1 MSEWFDNMYFDRQ
14 GKPMGL
20 WEWAAI
26 MESGQDRHVADDMV
40 GLVRVSTVWLGLNHN
55 WGEGPPLIFETMVF
69 GGVHDEDQWRYPT
82 EAAALAGHD
91 QVVTMVREAEE
102 QIDKTMTG
110 IKYYL
115 DAQK

>member
-1 MSEWFDNMYFDRQ
+1 MYYDRNGQ
-14 GKPMGL
+14 PLTL
-20 WEWAAI
+20 WEWAAL
-26 MESGQDRHVADDMV
+26 MENGEDRHVADDMV

-55 WGEGPPLIFETMVF
+55 WGLGPPLFFETMVF

-91 QVVTMVREAEE
+91 QVVTMVRRSEE
-102 QIDKTMTG
+102 QLQKSVGHTLTD
-110 IKYYL
+110 IKDYL